1 MPALEPLPPRV
12 ASVLQ
17 MRLRERHVHGAAVAA
32 FDRDGICFAG
42 GVGHADLERGEPAT
56 PTTVYRVASVS
67 KLLTTTLVLTLAD
80 EARIDLDG
88 QVNEYLPPG
97 LRLTDRAGAPV
108 GASIAQLLSHSSG
121 LAFGVRGAEM
131 PNPVASIVA
140 NGGRVRTLADAI
152 SGLPFAHPP
161 GKRVVYSNPAFNVA
175 GFAAAVVA
183 GRPFETAAHDRVL
196 APLGMADSAF
206 GARPRGPGVATPYG
220 SFFPPRVSSR
230 PADDMRLIA
239 TPMGGLTT
247 TVTDLAR
254 FGRMVLQGGALDG
267 HPLVRAATLTRAT
280 SLQARNHPDL
290 DQGYGLGFKVRT
302 WRGRT
307 LVGHDG
313 NMPGVAAQLVLSP
326 QDGVGVVV
334 LTNGFA
340 LSVPHEA
347 AAVALEHLL
356 GLEPLPT
363 PAGAG
368 PVTGPEAAEWEALGR
383 RIEGR
388 LRLLDASPPGTLGR
402 LAALGAGGRAT
413 HEVGGR
419 LRIDGPTGWDG
430 PLWLLPDGE
439 LGHYRIAAS
448 IDHGTSAVVVERTG
462 GADLWLG
469 YTTHL
474 TTR

>member
-1 MPALEPLPPRV
+1 
-12 ASVLQ
+12 
-17 MRLRERHVHGAAVAA
+17 MRLRERQVHGAAVAA
-32 FDRDGICFAG
+32 FDRDRVCFAG
-42 GVGHADLERGEPAT
+42 GVGFADLERGEPVTPAT
-56 PTTVYRVASVS
+56 VFRVASVS
-67 KLLTTTLVLTLAD
+67 KLLTTTLLLTLAD
-80 EARIDLDG
+80 DDGIDLDG
-88 QVNEYLPPG
+88 EVNEHLPPE
-97 LRLTDRAGAPV
+97 LRLTDQAGAAV
-108 GASIAQLLSHSSG
+108 SATLAQLLSHSSG

-131 PNPVASIVA
+131 GSPVSSIVA
-140 NGGRVRTLADAI
+140 NGGRVRTLAEAI
-152 SGLPFAHPP
+152 TGVPFAHAP
-161 GKRVVYSNPAFNVA
+161 GERVVYSNPAFNVA
-175 GFAAAVVA
+175 GYVAAEVTGQTFEAAA
-183 GRPFETAAHDRVL
+183 RDHVL
-196 APLGMADSAF
+196 APLGMTDSAF

-220 SFFPPRVSSR
+220 SFFPPRVSSK
-230 PADDMRLIA
+230 PADGMRLIA

-247 TVTDLAR
+247 SVADLAR
-254 FGRMVLQGGALDG
+254 FGRMVLQGGTFDG
-267 HPLVRAATLTRAT
+267 DELVRAETLTRAT
-280 SLQARNHPDL
+280 SLQACNHPDL
-290 DQGYGLGFKVRT
+290 EQGYGLGFKVRT

-313 NMPGVAAQLVLSP
+313 NMPGVSAQFVLSP

-334 LTNGFA
+334 LTNGYA

-356 GLEPLPT
+356 GLDPQPT

-388 LRLLDASPPGTLGR
+388 LRLVDASPPGALGR
-402 LAALGAGGRAT
+402 LAALCAGGRAT

-430 PLWLLPDGE
+430 PIWLLPDGAI
-439 LGHYRIAAS
+439 GHYRIAAS
-448 IDHGTSAVVVERTG
+448 IDHGTSAVVVERPG